1 MVNQYKVYLFE
12 RILLCCKEINPN
24 KPKKRPTTEKKGK
37 LRLQLKGRIFMQNVT
52 EIISIQKP
60 GSYTIQIFWKGDPG
74 VENFVIRFA
83 NEEIMRKWS
92 KQVDVQRKLLS
103 DGSKGSKQTGT
114 SETEF
119 TYLKNQGALM
129 ENPYREED
137 TEEDDVEQAEQQ
149 QSAGYGEQSEFTM
162 SRNASSTSLRAR
174 SATGG
179 SGPSLS
185 QGSHRAAP
193 QRFGLPENHGPSLTL
208 HTQFSDNGASPA
220 ERIGNSYFSPTV
232 ESPVSFRSSAQ
243 SNTYPFPRQ
252 ATPSNGWPGD
262 DNRFTAPAM
271 GGQPSRDGPT
281 PTNGYYVGM
290 RTNQRPS
297 LPAMTA
303 SQSAQQLAMTQSRM
317 RSASSPDI
325 HNNPNLSGARR
336 YPNGQLQ
343 PPIDNIPVPPIPA
356 HMTQM
361 RTPVNRSQNSSPS
374 NGPNSIPTRAATQSP
389 GSQRERLVQHNYV
402 SHHGQQNYEDELQQH
417 TMHPDQYTQFQ
428 QQQAMRHNPRQYLQ
442 SANTTPAPCS
452 TMDYNPLSAPLSATS
467 SNELPTPNQLKVKLT
482 LVEFD
487 AKHVTLVVPS
497 TITYRTLIDRIDAKL
512 KRTSDVSI
520 AGGTARLR
528 YQDVDKDYLRL
539 DCDEDVQGWIID
551 WKEKLVKR
559 MLAGGDD
566 AAREIELFCSRI
578 GPLLKP

>member
-1 MVNQYKVYLFE
+1 M
-12 RILLCCKEINPN
+12 
-24 KPKKRPTTEKKGK
+24 
-37 LRLQLKGRIFMQNVT
+37 
-52 EIISIQKP
+52 
-60 GSYTIQIFWKGDPG
+60 
-74 VENFVIRFA
+74 ENFVIRFA

-92 KQVDVQRKLLS
+92 KQVDVQRKLLGE
-103 DGSKGSKQTGT
+103 GSKGPKQTGT

-119 TYLKNQGALM
+119 TYLKNQGAIM

-137 TEEDDVEQAEQQ
+137 AEEDEAEQGEQQ
-149 QSAGYGEQSEFTM
+149 QGAGYRVQSEFAM

-179 SGPSLS
+179 SGPPLS
-185 QGSHRAAP
+185 QGSNHAGP

-208 HTQFSDNGASPA
+208 HTQFPNDAVSPA
-220 ERIGNSYFSPTV
+220 ERIGNSYFSPTAD
-232 ESPVSFRSSAQ
+232 SPVSFRSSAQ

-252 ATPSNGWPGD
+252 PTPSNGWPGD

-271 GGQPSRDGPT
+271 GRQPSRDGPT
-281 PTNGYYVGM
+281 PTNGYHVSV

-303 SQSAQQLAMTQSRM
+303 SQSAQQLATTQSRM
-317 RSASSPDI
+317 RSASSPGI
-325 HNNPNLSGARR
+325 HNNPNVPAPRR

-356 HMTQM
+356 HITQM
-361 RTPVNRSQNSSPS
+361 RTTVNRSQNNSPI
-374 NGPNSIPTRAATQSP
+374 NGPNGMPTRAATQSP
-389 GSQRERLVQHNYV
+389 GSQRERLA
-402 SHHGQQNYEDELQQH
+402 QQNYFSHHDQHSYEDQLQQH
-417 TMHPDQYTQFQ
+417 GMHQEQYIQQQ

-442 SANTTPAPCS
+442 SANTTPAPQS
-452 TMDYNPLSAPLSATS
+452 TVDYNGLSAPLSSITS
-467 SNELPTPNQLKVKLT
+467 SNDLPTPNQLKVKLT

-528 YQDVDKDYLRL
+528 YQDVDMDYLRL
-539 DCDEDVQGWIID
+539 DCDEDVQGWVID

-566 AAREIELFCSRI
+566 AAKEIELFCSRI
-578 GPLLKP
+578 VPLPRQ

>member
-1 MVNQYKVYLFE
+1 
-12 RILLCCKEINPN
+12 
-24 KPKKRPTTEKKGK
+24 
-37 LRLQLKGRIFMQNVT
+37 MQNVT

-60 GSYTIQIFWKGDPG
+60 GKRYLHLSIQVSDQIVSAPPRTDCSLSAGSYTIQIFWKGDPG

-92 KQVDVQRKLLS
+92 KQVDVQRKLFGES
-103 DGSKGSKQTGT
+103 SKVPRQTGT

-119 TYLKNQGALM
+119 TYLKNQGTMM

-137 TEEDDVEQAEQQ
+137 LDEDEVEQESQRQ
-149 QSAGYGEQSEFTM
+149 GLNYGVQSEFSM

-179 SGPSLS
+179 SGPPPS
-185 QGSHRAAP
+185 QGSSRTVS
-193 QRFGLPENHGPSLTL
+193 QRSGPPESYGPSLTL
-208 HTQFSDNGASPA
+208 HTQFPPSLISPA
-220 ERIGNSYFSPTV
+220 ERMGNSYFSPTAD
-232 ESPVSFRSSAQ
+232 SPISVRSSAQ

-252 ATPSNGWPGD
+252 PTPNDGWPGD
-262 DNRFTAPAM
+262 ENRFTAPAM
-271 GGQPSRDGPT
+271 GRQPSRDGLT
-281 PTNGYYVGM
+281 PTNGYHVNT
-290 RTNQRPS
+290 RANQRPS

-325 HNNPNLSGARR
+325 HNNPHIVGGRR

-343 PPIDNIPVPPIPA
+343 ASIDNVPVPPIPA

-361 RTPVNRSQNSSPS
+361 KLPVNRSHSNSPNNGS
-374 NGPNSIPTRAATQSP
+374 NGMPTRSATQSP
-389 GSQRERLVQHNYV
+389 GVQRERLA
-402 SHHGQQNYEDELQQH
+402 QQNHFFSHQDQLNYEEQLQQH
-417 TMHPDQYTQFQ
+417 GLHQDHHIQYQ
-428 QQQAMRHNPRQYLQ
+428 QQLPLRHNPRQYLQ
-442 SANTTPAPCS
+442 SVNTTPAPQS
-452 TMDYNPLSAPLSATS
+452 TDFNPSSAPLSSATS
-467 SNELPTPNQLKVKLT
+467 NADLPTPNQLKVKLT

-551 WKEKLVKR
+551 WKEKLMKR
-559 MLAGGDD
+559 MLAGDDD
-566 AAREIELFCSRI
+566 AAKEIELFCSRI
-578 GPLLKP
+578 VPLPKP